1 MSGAAPHA
9 QPLRV
14 PAGLPLPDSLMM
26 AYELR
31 PNMYPPNAGVMLMH
45 VPYLKRTYNDFLK

>member
-1 MSGAAPHA
+1 
-9 QPLRV
+9 V